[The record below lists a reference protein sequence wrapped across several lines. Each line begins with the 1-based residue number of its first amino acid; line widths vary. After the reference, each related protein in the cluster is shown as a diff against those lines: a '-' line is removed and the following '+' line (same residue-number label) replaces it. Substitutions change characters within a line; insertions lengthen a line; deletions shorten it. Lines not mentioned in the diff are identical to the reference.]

1 MTNLI
6 VNSLYVFFIVLEIV
20 LFAYFMMSWFPFN
33 TKLKE
38 FLITLLDPLLTPI
51 RFLLKHSIFNTKV
64 IDLAPMIALIV
75 ILFFQSIF
83 YRFML

>member
-1 MTNLI
+1 MSNLI
-6 VNSLYVFFIVLEIV
+6 VNSLYVFFIVLEII

-38 FLITLLDPLLTPI
+38 FLITLLDPILTPI

-64 IDLAPMIALIV
+64 TDLAPMIALIV

>member
-1 MTNLI
+1 MSNLI
-6 VNSLYVFFIVLEIV
+6 VNSLYVFFIVLEII

-38 FLITLLDPLLTPI
+38 FLITLLDPILTPI

>member
-1 MTNLI
+1 MSNLI

-38 FLITLLDPLLTPI
+38 FLITLLDPILTPI

>member
-1 MTNLI
+1 MSNVI
-6 VNSLYVFFIVLEIV
+6 VNSLYVFFIVLEII

-38 FLITLLDPLLTPI
+38 FLITLLDPILTPI

-83 YRFML
+83 YRFM